1 MAGAG
6 QEGITIPILY
16 FPDAATLIAF
26 TIAAFVVV
34 YTPGVTVSAVVSM
47 ALARGVAA
55 GLLHEIGATTAR
67 ITMVLIVA
75 LALEA
80 VTGVVV
86 AMFDVIKYAGAAYL
100 IWLGIGYLRSES
112 MVKVW
117 TSGTSANS
125 WRQAVAGFFV
135 LWGNPKAL
143 LFFGAFLPQ
152 FVNPNYPAWPQV
164 VLLGAIE
171 IVAAIIA
178 DVTYILIASYARSAL
193 TGPAAR
199 WASRAAGVIL
209 IGAAVWLALQHHQG

>member
-1 MAGAG
+1 M
-6 QEGITIPILY
+6 IHL
-16 FPDAATLIAF
+16 PDTGTLISF
-26 TIAAFVVV
+26 IIAAFVVV
-34 YTPGVTVSAVVSM
+34 YAPGVTVSAVVSM

-67 ITMVLIVA
+67 ITMVVVVA

-80 VTGVVV
+80 VTGIVV

-100 IWLGIGYLRSES
+100 VWLGVGYLRSES

-117 TSGTSANS
+117 TSGASANS
-125 WRQAVAGFFV
+125 WRQVVQGFFV

-143 LFFGAFLPQ
+143 LFFGAFLPL
-152 FVNPNYPAWPQV
+152 FVDRQHPTWPQV
-164 VLLGAIE
+164 LVLGAIE

-178 DVTYILIASYARSAL
+178 DVTYILMASYARSAL

-199 WASRAAGVIL
+199 WASRAAGLIL
-209 IGAAVWLALQHHQG
+209 IGAAVWLALQHHSA